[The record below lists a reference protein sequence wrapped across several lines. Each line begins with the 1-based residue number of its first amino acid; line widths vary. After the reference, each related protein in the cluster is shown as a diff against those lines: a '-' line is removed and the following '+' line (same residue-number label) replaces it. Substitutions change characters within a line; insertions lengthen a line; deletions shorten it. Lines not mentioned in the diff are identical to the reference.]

1 MTMQLHNH
9 FTTSRIRASF
19 TASTFDH
26 FSNRPNTWGGEEG
39 LQPSIHRSTY
49 LSTCLSIYLS
59 IYLEYKRSSSTCM
72 NSKQILERNPHLITL
87 AQSLATRCSIPSSA
101 ESAKKKALILPTTR
115 EAKTGFDCLC
125 LWEDVLPAC
134 DAAVPGLLC
143 DLQLGADGRL
153 SHSHHSP
160 SLQRVLRRKCLPLFE
175 WHLYRCL
182 QFVPVLGHRDERNC
196 GENPYGQ

>member
-1 MTMQLHNH
+1 MTMLLHNH

-72 NSKQILERNPHLITL
+72 NSRQILERNPHLITL

-125 LWEDVLPAC
+125 LWEVRRCSPCVWRCCSWSAMRLAVGRRRTPLSLPSRPFLATGIT
-134 DAAVPGLLC
+134 PKM
-143 DLQLGADGRL
+143 
-153 SHSHHSP
+153 SP
-160 SLQRVLRRKCLPLFE
+160 SIRVTFIPLSPICPSA
-175 WHLYRCL
+175 RT
-182 QFVPVLGHRDERNC
+182 
-196 GENPYGQ
+196 